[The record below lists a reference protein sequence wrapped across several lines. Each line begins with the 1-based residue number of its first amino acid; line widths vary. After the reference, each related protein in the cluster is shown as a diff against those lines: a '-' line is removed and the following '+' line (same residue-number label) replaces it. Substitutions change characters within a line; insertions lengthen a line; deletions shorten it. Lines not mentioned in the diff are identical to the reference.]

1 MFMATF
7 KLICPR
13 RYWTEKIPIVVE
25 NFTVARF
32 EELKSSIHFN
42 SAIGSA
48 TTSEES
54 GKKVQPLLD
63 RINARL
69 NSLIPNAQ
77 LCIDEMM
84 VNSKSRFGPRLY
96 QQGKPHPWGY
106 KLYGLSDPF
115 AICFNTQIH
124 TGAFPKVKG
133 YPDLGSTGNRVLALV
148 EHVPKNKD
156 FQLFMDNYFTSIPLM
171 TELAK
176 IGIQSMG
183 TIRVN
188 NAPGFSKI

>member
-7 KLICPR
+7 KLTCPR
-13 RYWTEKIPIVVE
+13 RYWKEKIPIVVE

-32 EELKSSIHFN
+32 EELRSSIHFN

-48 TTSEES
+48 TTPEES
-54 GKKVQPLLD
+54 GNKVQPLLD

-69 NSLIPNAQ
+69 NSLIPNTQ

-124 TGAFPKVKG
+124 TGAFPQVNG
-133 YPDLGSTGNRVLALV
+133 YPDIGSTGNRVSSLV
-148 EHVPKNKD
+148 EPLPKNQN
-156 FQLFMDNYFTSIPLM
+156 F
-171 TELAK
+171 
-176 IGIQSMG
+176 
-183 TIRVN
+183 
-188 NAPGFSKI
+188 